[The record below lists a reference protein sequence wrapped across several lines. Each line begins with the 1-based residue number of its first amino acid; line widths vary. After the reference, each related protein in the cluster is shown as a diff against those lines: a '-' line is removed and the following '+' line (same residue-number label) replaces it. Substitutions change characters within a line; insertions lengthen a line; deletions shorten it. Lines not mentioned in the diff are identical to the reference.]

1 MTKQIRL
8 ASLGLMAM
16 VFTGAVLADTAGG
29 GASVK
34 AAGGVELNVW
44 AIGEGVRI
52 NPLTGK
58 AFEENAQMLPDG
70 ISGDY
75 RTRNWVWD
83 GATKTVALKGAA
95 NEVVSFQLII
105 EGSGLKGI
113 TVTAADMAGAD
124 RTIPAKQFSFFRAFY
139 VKVKQVVDGKRAP
152 YPLEEGWYPDP
163 LVPLETPR
171 LGAPFA
177 LDGGNFGGEKPSVA
191 DIRNQTVWVDL
202 WIPPKTPRGLYKGMI
217 TVASES
223 GRKTMAVELQVF
235 GFEMPAKANTT
246 LEFLSYAD
254 FGKLSKPSRDA
265 CFVLANEH
273 RATVNTI
280 RPYVNYDPPWR
291 PAKEGKTFVWEGFD
305 ATYGPVINGSLFK
318 HGPRAGV
325 PQDLFVLPFDPK
337 LDRPD
342 AKGAGR
348 GGNWPIP
355 APTKNNNWEVDF
367 TPEYVAQFKA
377 LLTDASAHFAAKY
390 PGTTLAVFQDSLDEP
405 GFHKAAPEVA
415 MAQLR
420 SLQGY
425 IRIVRELNLKNVIY
439 KHDIGSGFEKNKF
452 DLDGNG
458 KMEGSKD
465 VVSALAGVDLWN
477 IHGMCINLDVLQ
489 PALKRGAK
497 VWFYNGFEPRV
508 GPTAIATEAVGPRTW
523 PWVVFTSRMHGCCQ
537 WHFLSGAKP
546 TDKPWTTGGSPLN
559 PGDALF
565 MYPGDELG
573 MTNSVFSSIRLKAYR
588 RGMQDYEY
596 LHAVA
601 TKDGHDKKAMAFA
614 VRGASRP
621 MTGSLDMKDFQDDA
635 SHERATVKVAGGDQR
650 CWPHHPEAFE
660 KVRYEMGEYLG
671 GTAAR

>member
-1 MTKQIRL
+1 MTTQTIRWSCL
-8 ASLGLMAM
+8 SLVAM
-16 VFTGAVLADTAGG
+16 VLLGAKEARSA
-29 GASVK
+29 
-34 AAGGVELNVW
+34 ELGVW

-58 AFEENAQMLPDG
+58 AFEENAQMLPGG

-75 RTRNWVWD
+75 HVRNWVWD

-105 EGSGLKGI
+105 EGSGARGI
-113 TVTAADMAGAD
+113 TVMAADLAD
-124 RTIPAKQFSFFRAFY
+124 SGRTIPAKQFSFSRAFY
-139 VKVKQVVDGKRAP
+139 VKVKQAVDGKRAP

-163 LVPLETPR
+163 LVPFETPK

-177 LDGGNFGGEKPSVA
+177 IDGGNFGGEKPAVA

-202 WIPPKTPRGLYKGMI
+202 WIPPKTPRGLYTGTI
-217 TVASES
+217 TVRSEA
-223 GRKTMAVELQVF
+223 GQKTVAVKLQVF
-235 GFEMPAKANTT
+235 GFEMTAKANTV
-246 LEFLSYAD
+246 LEFMSYTPFA
-254 FGKLSKPSRDA
+254 KMSKTQRDA
-265 CFVLANEH
+265 CFTLANEH
-273 RATVNTI
+273 RATITTI
-280 RPYVNYDPPWR
+280 RPYINYDPPWR
-291 PAKEGKTFVWEGFD
+291 PAKEGQTFVWEGFD
-305 ATYGPVINGSLFK
+305 EAYGPAINGSLYK
-318 HGPRAGV
+318 QGPRAGV
-325 PQDLFVLPFDPK
+325 PIDLFVLPFDPK

-377 LLTDASAHFAAKY
+377 LLQDASAHFAEKY
-390 PGTTLAVFQDSLDEP
+390 PNTTLAVFQDSLDEP

-415 MAQLR
+415 MGQLR

-425 IRIVRELNLKNVIY
+425 MKIVRELNLKNVIY
-439 KHDIGSGFEKNKF
+439 KFDVGSGFDKNRL

-458 KMEGSKD
+458 KAEGATD
-465 VVSALAGVDLWN
+465 VVAALTGVDLWN
-477 IHGMCINLDVLQ
+477 INGMCIDLDVLQ
-489 PALKRGAK
+489 PAIKRGAK

-508 GPTAIATEAVGPRTW
+508 GPTVIATEAVGPRTW
-523 PWVVFTSRMHGCCQ
+523 PWVVFTSRMHGSCK
-537 WHFLSGAKP
+537 WYFLEGAGP
-546 TDKPWTTGGSPLN
+546 TEKPWTTGGSRVN

-565 MYPGDELG
+565 MYPGNELG
-573 MTNSVFSSIRLKAYR
+573 LPDTIFSSMRLKAYR

-601 TKDGHDKKAMAFA
+601 VKDGDDKRAMAFS

-621 MTGSLDMKDFQDDA
+621 MTGSLAMKDFQDDA
-635 SHERATVKVAGGDQR
+635 SNERATVKVTGGDQR
-650 CWPHHPEAFE
+650 CWPHHPEVFE

-671 GTAAR
+671 GAAAR